1 MTEKVQRYAE
11 PFVNSFGDVIQPGDE
26 VYAVTVS
33 TSRTAVSK
41 GKYIGVTKSS
51 GWRGEEVKR
60 VQLEVEAKRSYW
72 YFKDTGERTT
82 WNEYYYKQKDRD
94 VGMGYEPYKRI
105 TTLQLNR
112 IMPVGISADRLA
124 ESI

>member
-60 VQLEVEAKRSYW
+60 VQLEVDAKRSFWVY
-72 YFKDTGERTT
+72 KDTGERVD
-82 WNEYYYKQKDRD
+82 YYVWYKSDRSRD
-94 VGMGYEPYKRI
+94 VTIDYEPYKRI

-112 IMPVGISADRLA
+112 IMPVGISADKLA